1 MHHSQMQ
8 SNMGIKNGLNNME
21 DKILK
26 QYAKLMV
33 HNGTREAR
41 KNSQKFNIPDHLINL
56 YKRSGATDNQ
66 ITYLNNKWA
75 NAYTKADKKLRG
87 LN

>member
-1 MHHSQMQ
+1 MDTT
-8 SNMGIKNGLNNME
+8 NGLNNME

-41 KNSQKFNIPDHLINL
+41 KNSQKFSIPDSLINL
-56 YKRSGATDNQ
+56 YKKSGATDNQ
-66 ITYLNNKWA
+66 IAYLNNKWA
-75 NAYTKADKKLRG
+75 NAYTKEDKKLRG